1 MAASKAKKR
10 GGRPGVKGAAG
21 RSPGAVP
28 VVADL
33 LLEIGAEELPYQVVA
48 PALQALAEKAE
59 LLLKE
64 HRLACSGVRTFGTP
78 RRLVLVVEALS
89 GRQAAVVKETM
100 GPSKAVAFDAA
111 GAPTKA
117 AIGFAGSQGVTIAD
131 LEVRQ
136 TPKGEYLCA
145 VKREQGVPTASL
157 LAEVLPGL
165 ITGLSFPKAM
175 RWNDTGVR
183 FARPIRWLLILYAGK
198 VVPIN
203 VGGVV
208 AGNRTWGH
216 RFLGSSAASTRR
228 GVAVADL
235 KSYLKALEGR
245 GVIPDQDRRRSMTL
259 AQLNRLA
266 DSATGRLHRD
276 EDLLE
281 QAIFTAE
288 CPHAIL
294 GSFNPKYLSLP
305 KEVLMTSMK
314 EHQGFFSL
322 MRKDGALLP
331 RFISVTNMKLPN
343 MRLIKAGNER
353 VLAARLAD
361 AKFFFD
367 EDRKV
372 KLADRVERLKQ
383 VTFHQKLGTMQQKTS
398 RVMELASFLAYKLG
412 GHELVGSC
420 RRAAQLSKCDLLT
433 GIVGEFPT
441 LQGIMGGEY
450 AKHDGESPEVSQAI
464 AEQYLP
470 RAMDG
475 EIPKTLAGQVLS
487 LADRLDTIVAFFFVG
502 LIPSGSEDPYALRR
516 HASAVVRILIE
527 ANLPV
532 PLEEALEESRGLVE
546 GQGFRMQVAQEK
558 SGAQRSV
565 SADPM
570 EFIIERLRYYGRT
583 VHGLRDDVMDAI
595 LKSTSRASLRLD
607 QLIVRMKQLQAT
619 ASRPEFDPLMVG
631 FKRAHRL
638 VEKERWEKELVD
650 PALFQHPS
658 EKALHQAVRDAR
670 AHLPQCIEQGGYPSA
685 LEVLVGM
692 KPAIDDFF
700 IGVMVNA
707 EDPALRENRLSLLCS
722 VDRLFMDLADFSQIV
737 VQGT

>member
-1 MAASKAKKR
+1 M
-10 GGRPGVKGAAG
+10 GE
-21 RSPGAVP
+21 
-28 VVADL
+28 L
-33 LLEIGAEELPYQVVA
+33 LLEIGTEELPYQVVV
-48 PALQALAEKAE
+48 PALQALAQKAE

-78 RRLVLVVEALS
+78 RRLVLVVEALA

-100 GPSKAVAFDAA
+100 GPSKAVAYDAA
-111 GAPTKA
+111 GQPTKA
-117 AIGFAGSQGVTIAD
+117 AIGFAGSQGVAVAD

-145 VKREQGVPTASL
+145 VKREQGAPTASV

-198 VVPIN
+198 VVPIK

-216 RFLGSSAASTRR
+216 RFLGSSAASARY

-266 DSATGRLHRD
+266 DSAKGRLHRD

-281 QAIFTAE
+281 QATFTAE

-305 KEVLMTSMK
+305 KEVLMTAMK

-331 RFISVTNMKLPN
+331 QFISVTNMKLPN
-343 MRLIKAGNER
+343 MQLIKAGNER

-367 EDRKV
+367 EDRKI
-372 KLADRVERLKQ
+372 KLAERVEKLKQ

-398 RVMELASFLAYKLG
+398 RVMELASFLAFELA
-412 GHELVGSC
+412 GHDLVTSC
-420 RRAAQLSKCDLLT
+420 RRAAQLSKGDLLT

-450 AKHDGESPEVSQAI
+450 AKHDGESAEVSQAI
-464 AEQYLP
+464 TEQYLP

-475 EIPKTLAGQVLS
+475 ELPATQAGRILS
-487 LADRLDTIVAFFFVG
+487 LADRLDTIVGFFHVG
-502 LIPSGSEDPYALRR
+502 IIPTGSEDPFALRR
-516 HASAVVRILIE
+516 HASAVVRILVEGPIRLSLTE
-527 ANLPV
+527 AIGHAVSLVEAQGFSAASPRGAGDKRAGYAD
-532 PLEEALEESRGLVE
+532 PLEFILERVR
-546 GQGFRMQVAQEK
+546 F
-558 SGAQRSV
+558 
-565 SADPM
+565 
-570 EFIIERLRYYGRT
+570 YGRT
-583 VHGLRDDVMDAI
+583 LHSLRDDVMDAV
-595 LKSTSRASLRLD
+595 LKSASGRASDLVDL
-607 QLIVRMKQLQAT
+607 LARMKALQVIAG
-619 ASRPEFDPLMVG
+619 RPEFDPLMVG
-631 FKRAHRL
+631 FKRANRL
-638 VEKERWEKELVD
+638 VEKEQWTQEAVD
-650 PALFQHPS
+650 PRLFQHGTESDLHKLLLEAQASVPAAL
-658 EKALHQAVRDAR
+658 EQGEYPKAL
-670 AHLPQCIEQGGYPSA
+670 EA
-685 LEVLVGM
+685 LVAM
-692 KPAIDDFF
+692 KPAIDGFF
-700 IGVMVNA
+700 VGVLVNA
-707 EDPALRENRLSLLCS
+707 EDPALRANRLSLLCA
-722 VDRLFMDLADFSQIV
+722 VDRLFMSFADFSQIV